1 MAILSIMTSNFIIVD
16 IVNLLHI
23 LEQVIHSLKKALQPS
38 ANNVTV
44 TFDLPSNYEVK
55 VVPDKIPS
63 IYNGDKTVIYGLL
76 MTKSDQTEDRVKCN
90 AILTGDIVG
99 NEFKFVIPFELPA
112 RQVEEDV
119 TVIHQLAAKKMI
131 QEWQD
136 DGEPYEN
143 KHKQEII
150 ALSCD
155 ASVVSK
161 YTAYVAVDEI
171 QNKPVSGSMQAY
183 ELTADRYQPVMML
196 QARTLRARKSQ
207 ALYLLDNPLGD
218 LQSSIRDL
226 QSSTKSVTLPA
237 SPPTNQASACCG
249 GTSSPQ
255 PLQHSNSSHSSR
267 GVPPSI
273 KPSAPAVVP
282 PMQSDSSFIVSLQQS
297 NGSWVLNDQL
307 AGAMSK
313 SVEKLMKCCPV
324 SCDVTTVANIWAT
337 LVVIEFLK
345 KKYSSMMEELELV
358 IIEAE
363 QWLGKQVLP
372 PDVNLVV
379 LKDSA
384 SKVV

>member
-1 MAILSIMTSNFIIVD
+1 M
-16 IVNLLHI
+16 
-23 LEQVIHSLKKALQPS
+23 
-38 ANNVTV
+38 
-44 TFDLPSNYEVK
+44 
-55 VVPDKIPS
+55 VPDKIPS

-76 MTKSDQTEDRVKCN
+76 MKKSDQTEDKVKCK
-90 AILTGDIVG
+90 ATLTGDIVG
-99 NEFKFVIPFELPA
+99 KEFKFDIPFELPA
-112 RQVEEDV
+112 GQAEKDV
-119 TVIHQLAAKKMI
+119 AVIHQLAAKRMI

-155 ASVVSK
+155 ASVVSRH
-161 YTAYVAVDEI
+161 TAYVAVDEA

-183 ELTADRYQPVMML
+183 ELIADAYQPIMML
-196 QARTLRARKSQ
+196 QAMNLQVQEQQQTISVQELSNRSITLSNRSITLSA
-207 ALYLLDNPLGD
+207 APL
-218 LQSSIRDL
+218 
-226 QSSTKSVTLPA
+226 
-237 SPPTNQASACCG
+237 TNQTSACCG
-249 GTSSPQ
+249 GTSSPPSRQ
-255 PLQHSNSSHSSR
+255 RSNISQSSR
-267 GVPPSI
+267 GVPPSA
-273 KPSAPAVVP
+273 KPLAPAVVP
-282 PMQSDSSFIVSLQQS
+282 PTQSGSSFIVGLQQA

-313 SVEKLMKCCPV
+313 SVDELKKCCPV
-324 SCDVTTVANIWAT
+324 SCDVTTVANIWTT

-345 KKYSSMMEELELV
+345 KKYPSMMEELELV
-358 IIEAE
+358 IMKAE